1 MNIIIVSKYMTENRF
16 IQKNNSRSDHQKEIM
31 AKINE
36 AGHCPFCR
44 ENLDKYHKNPILEEG
59 QFWLLT
65 DNQWP
70 YENTKNQLLAIYKKH
85 IEHITEIEQGAS
97 EELIQLF
104 SKEAK
109 KRNIPGGALCI
120 RFGSNPEKGNY
131 GSSVLHLHAHLIEPN
146 LENPNKEKIKFKI
159 GQPKE

>member
-1 MNIIIVSKYMTENRF
+1 MTENRF